1 MIARPS
7 PRRFIA
13 MMTACALTLTG
24 VVITGI
30 GGFPLLALASI
41 LVLLLV
47 ETSYHSF
54 DRRHRAATVGVERST
69 LPYYD
74 LDIG

>member
-1 MIARPS
+1 MIDRPS

-13 MMTACALTLTG
+13 VMTACALTLTG

-41 LVLLLV
+41 LALLLV

-54 DRRHRAATVGVERST
+54 DSRHRAATIGVERSQA
-69 LPYYD
+69 PYD
-74 LDIG
+74 LDVS

>member
-1 MIARPS
+1 MIHRPS

-13 MMTACALTLTG
+13 MMTGCALALTG

-30 GGFPLLALASI
+30 GGFPLLVLASI
-41 LVLLLV
+41 VVLLLV
-47 ETSYHSF
+47 ESSYHSF
-54 DRRHRAATVGVERST
+54 DRSHRAATIGVERST

-74 LDIG
+74 LDVG

>member
-1 MIARPS
+1 MIDRPS

-13 MMTACALTLTG
+13 MMTACALTLIG

-30 GGFPLLALASI
+30 GGFPLLAVASI

-54 DRRHRAATVGVERST
+54 DRRHRAATIGVERST
-69 LPYYD
+69 APYYD
-74 LDIG
+74 LDLG